1 MSTTANSYFFRR
13 RTMGRAASP
22 PTWACYEQIPC
33 DGDEDSDSGSDSC
46 SEDEDE
52 YPRISTGQEPMSD
65 SDEVDHTT
73 TSGNKVD
80 DVHDIDMDMD
90 EEGIEA
96 GTDKK
101 ADSQRDVKGKQR
113 AIDPEPE
120 SKKHRR
126 KKERPPV
133 YTLRPI
139 LTIQKS
145 QGFVWNQVGVFFHL
159 FYETLLIPKQLQD
172 LFVPPYIKDRC
183 SFASSHLIK
192 KVAHVTDWLPILPF
206 PCLLPF
212 YSNHRRCLDLAPE
225 LERVHLHIRIIR

>member
-13 RTMGRAASP
+13 RTIGRAASP

-33 DGDEDSDSGSDSC
+33 DADEDSDSGSDSC

-52 YPRISTGQEPMSD
+52 YPPTAAGQEPMSD

-73 TSGNKVD
+73 AGESQVD
-80 DVHDIDMDMD
+80 DIHDIDMDMD
-90 EEGIEA
+90 EEGA
-96 GTDKK
+96 DGDADKK

-120 SKKHRR
+120 SKKPRR

-145 QGFVWNQVGVFFHL
+145 QGFVWNQVGAL
-159 FYETLLIPKQLQD
+159 
-172 LFVPPYIKDRC
+172 
-183 SFASSHLIK
+183 SFLSR
-192 KVAHVTDWLPILPF
+192 D
-206 PCLLPF
+206 
-212 YSNHRRCLDLAPE
+212 
-225 LERVHLHIRIIR
+225 

>member
-52 YPRISTGQEPMSD
+52 YPRTAAGQDPMSD
-65 SDEVDHTT
+65 SDEVDHPR
-73 TSGNKVD
+73 GDHKVD
-80 DVHDIDMDMD
+80 DIPDIDMDME
-90 EEGIEA
+90 EEGIDA
-96 GTDKK
+96 GADKK
-101 ADSQRDVKGKQR
+101 VDSQKDVKGKQR

-120 SKKHRR
+120 SKKQHHRR

-145 QGFVWNQVGVFFHL
+145 QGFVWNQVSVCFFH
-159 FYETLLIPKQLQD
+159 
-172 LFVPPYIKDRC
+172 
-183 SFASSHLIK
+183 SFREMCLKPGPITGSLRAS
-192 KVAHVTDWLPILPF
+192 
-206 PCLLPF
+206 
-212 YSNHRRCLDLAPE
+212 
-225 LERVHLHIRIIR
+225 VHQR